1 MHLFPGGVFGKIF
14 SAVVIVLL
22 SGLWLSAQTG
32 MTEEEEEEEVYRT
45 RRAKP
50 FRIVGNVYYVGATLH
65 NSVYLI
71 TTPEGH
77 ILIDTG
83 YQEAVAGVQENIEAL
98 GFQFRD
104 VKIMLSSHAHGDHIA
119 GHALMKELTGADIW
133 VMGGD
138 DDVMATGGKTDFR
151 EGSTWKPVNP
161 DRVIQDG
168 DRVELGGVTLVAH
181 HTPGHT
187 KGCTTWT
194 TVVEEGGQE
203 YNVVWVGGARVS
215 AGVPL
220 VGNSKYPN
228 IAEDYAKTFAKL
240 KELPCDIF
248 LAAHGYWFNITEK
261 LRRLGQGATVN
272 PFIDPQGYR
281 NYIETFERAFLES
294 LEQERQG
301 S

>member
-32 MTEEEEEEEVYRT
+32 MTEEEEEVYRT
-45 RRAKP
+45 QRAKP

-151 EGSTWKPVNP
+151 EGSSWKPVNP

-168 DRVELGGVTLVAH
+168 ERVELGGVTLVAH

-261 LRRLGQGATVN
+261 LRRLEQGATVN